1 MTMETAIS
9 ETYFSKKI
17 VFMNVALT
25 LLIVMLHSTP
35 NLRFGLALTIDY
47 PFIYIMSIVA
57 QIGVPLFF
65 FISGLLFYRTVSIK
79 NIRVKMLKRVKSL
92 LFPYLIWNTFFFLL
106 ILGMTHMPLIGSKM
120 NMGELPIELRFI
132 LIGIIDS
139 RLTPLWFV
147 KDLMLFTLMAPI
159 IYIVIRNIY
168 VGLAMLTGSII
179 AVFYMNLDYT
189 SLLNWLPM
197 YLQGAIIGRHWY
209 KDNGNLAVN
218 SLNRVLKNRCQ
229 IVGLA
234 VLLVIVFLLL
244 VIASIING
252 EEWLK
257 IMVLSSPLVIWI
269 LADILGGNY
278 IDQRFEVKWWMNY
291 TFVIY
296 CSHYFLLN
304 CIQKLAGI
312 FIEPNAVML
321 NSLYVITPL
330 ISVLVIIYVARFVSS
345 YKKLY
350 YCLSGGR

>member
-1 MTMETAIS
+1 METAIS
-9 ETYFSKKI
+9 QTYFFKKI
-17 VFMNVALT
+17 VLMNVALT

-65 FISGLLFYRTVSIK
+65 FISGLLFYRTVSK
-79 NIRVKMLKRVKSL
+79 YNIMEKMLKRVKSL
-92 LFPYLIWNTFFFLL
+92 LLPYLIWNTFFFLL

-147 KDLMLFTLMAPI
+147 KDLMLFTLIAPI
-159 IYIVIRNIY
+159 IYNMVRNIY
-168 VGLAMLTGSII
+168 IGLAMLTGCII
-179 AVFYMNLDYT
+179 AFFYMNLDYT
-189 SLLNWLPM
+189 SPLNWLPM
-197 YLQGAIIGRHWY
+197 YLQGAIVGRHWY
-209 KDNGNLAVN
+209 RDNSKLAVN
-218 SLNRVLKNRCQ
+218 SLNTVLKNHCQ
-229 IVGLA
+229 SIGLTVILA
-234 VLLVIVFLLL
+234 IVFLLL
-244 VIASIING
+244 MTASIIKG

-257 IMVLSSPLVIWI
+257 IMVLVSPLVIWI
-269 LADILGGNY
+269 LADTVLGNY
-278 IDQRFEVKWWMNY
+278 IDQRFKVKWWMNY
-291 TFVIY
+291 TFIIY

-312 FIEPNAVML
+312 FIEPNVVML
-321 NSLYVITPL
+321 NCLYVITPL
-330 ISVLVIIYVARFVSS
+330 ISVPLIIYVARFMSN
-345 YKKLY
+345 YKNLY